1 MIIAGSRWLDNV
13 NEINPLNKIKSKYIK
28 IDFLPRQTNPTHE
41 IDDERSPTQP
51 LFSIPRTNA
60 KIIIG
65 GSVASKP
72 PFPTLRKHHHRAS
85 ERSERPRRG
94 KTLSKARQN

>member
-41 IDDERSPTQP
+41 IDDERSPPQP
-51 LFSIPRTNA
+51 LFQSREQTQ
-60 KIIIG
+60 K
-65 GSVASKP
+65 
-72 PFPTLRKHHHRAS
+72 L
-85 ERSERPRRG
+85 
-94 KTLSKARQN
+94 L